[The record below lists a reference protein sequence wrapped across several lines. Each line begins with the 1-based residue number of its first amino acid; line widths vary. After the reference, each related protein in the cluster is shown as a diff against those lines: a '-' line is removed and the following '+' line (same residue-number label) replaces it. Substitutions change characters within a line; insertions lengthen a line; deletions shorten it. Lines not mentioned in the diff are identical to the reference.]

1 MELVKAGA
9 FMQEEWSQCNVTSQN
24 YYSKHIT
31 TSLKIKYTLM
41 VNASRQFQNFSKK
54 NCIEIVIT

>member
-1 MELVKAGA
+1 MELVKAGV
-9 FMQEEWSQCNVTSQN
+9 FLQGKWSQCNVTSQN

-31 TSLKIKYTLM
+31 TSLKMKYTFM
-41 VNASRQFQNFSKK
+41 VNASRQFQNFSK